1 MMTTGAV
8 MADQELADVLVL
20 PRVEKKAPRA
30 YIVGATDTG
39 KSTLMEVLMTN
50 YQEIYSE
57 PKLPVRSLIV
67 DTKPRFKAERHLNGL
82 TTYSTGK
89 YSKWGYGSGVVP
101 NSYLIEP
108 GNNIKAQLDQVWRLG
123 GAVAIV
129 QAESKTE
136 WNFVAKTAQVFYEG
150 YGAKY
155 PRLVLVDELADF
167 YEIRALGDIFQR
179 IARNGRER
187 DCALIAGSQRPR
199 KVPVEI
205 MTEML
210 RLYLFE
216 LNYSIGSESD
226 LRHIMQFGLPPD
238 VLIPQQH
245 VFYMY
250 DRKLKLEP
258 PSNMYYELDLAA

>member
-1 MMTTGAV
+1 MSLAT
-8 MADQELADVLVL
+8 ADLDRAIADVLIL
-20 PRVEKKAPRA
+20 PREEKKAPRA

-39 KSTLMEVLMTN
+39 KSTLMEVLMAN
-50 YQEIYSE
+50 YQEAYSE
-57 PKLPVRSLIV
+57 PKLGVRTLIV

-101 NSYLIEP
+101 DSYLIEP
-108 GNNIKAQLDQVWRLG
+108 GASIKSQLNQVWRLG
-123 GAVAIV
+123 GKVAIV
-129 QAESKTE
+129 QSETKTE
-136 WNFVAKTAQVFYEG
+136 WNFVAKAAQVFYEG

-155 PRLVLVDELADF
+155 PRLVVVDELADF
-167 YEIRALGDIFQR
+167 YEVRALGDIFQR

-226 LRHIMQFGLPPD
+226 LRHIMQFGLPSD
-238 VLIPQQH
+238 VLIPQGH

-250 DRKLKLEP
+250 DRKLKLQP